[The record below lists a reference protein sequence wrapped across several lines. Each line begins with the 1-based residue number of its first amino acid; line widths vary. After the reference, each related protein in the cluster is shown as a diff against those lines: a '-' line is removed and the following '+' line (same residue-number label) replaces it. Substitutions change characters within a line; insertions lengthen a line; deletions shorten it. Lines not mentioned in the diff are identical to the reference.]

1 MPPLLQYNESLVAAA
16 LRLVEYANEASS
28 SSASEPITPEVEAG
42 IANIMAMLFHE
53 EYIPIVSQFQAIREL
68 AKLDGIRKNP
78 KLLEAVHE
86 ITAAL
91 VPDPVMGLIQVVDA
105 DVERFDI
112 ESIEDINHFI
122 CLILEGQ
129 ENDDEFVRALQT
141 MQNRNPELELST
153 PFIVLMQKMNDVLLQ
168 SRLSY
173 LLTEACL
180 TFDPERTG
188 KIKLAE
194 LEESLQK
201 ILPKEAVGKMME
213 AVEADDDGNVPY
225 AEMTRVLL
233 RGKEI
238 EIVATQ

>member
-1 MPPLLQYNESLVAAA
+1 
-16 LRLVEYANEASS
+16 
-28 SSASEPITPEVEAG
+28 
-42 IANIMAMLFHE
+42 
-53 EYIPIVSQFQAIREL
+53 
-68 AKLDGIRKNP
+68 
-78 KLLEAVHE
+78 
-86 ITAAL
+86 
-91 VPDPVMGLIQVVDA
+91 
-105 DVERFDI
+105 
-112 ESIEDINHFI
+112 
-122 CLILEGQ
+122 
-129 ENDDEFVRALQT
+129 
-141 MQNRNPELELST
+141 
-153 PFIVLMQKMNDVLLQ
+153 MQKMNDVLLQ